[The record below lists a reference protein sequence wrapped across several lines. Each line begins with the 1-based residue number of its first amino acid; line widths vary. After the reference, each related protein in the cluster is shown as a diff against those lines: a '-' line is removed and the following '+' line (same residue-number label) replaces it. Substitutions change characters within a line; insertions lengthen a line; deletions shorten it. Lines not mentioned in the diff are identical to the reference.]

1 LYMRNLYKLTVIIF
15 FSMCAKAQV
24 APNASIV
31 STNSLLC
38 TSVPVTFSALST
50 GNSLSYTWA
59 VVPAK
64 GLSSYS
70 DLNSPTVSLTFT
82 NASTYTIFLN
92 VSDNS
97 ALTRITYTTIT
108 LSRSPIASFNAS
120 FSSVGFP
127 TQLILTNYSSYGLKS
142 YWQFN
147 DSAEPD
153 SSLNIVKNYTV
164 SGSYTVTLFIEGPK
178 GCNATSTYDF
188 RISDSSGVTLPNIFT
203 PNGDDINDV
212 YRPVTRGINS
222 LSAWVYDRQG
232 ALVCMWDQVR
242 GAWDGYTTSGEE
254 CSEGV
259 YFVVVEASGFDGRQ
273 YKIKSTITLMR

>member
-1 LYMRNLYKLTVIIF
+1 MYMRNLYKLTVIIL

-24 APNASIV
+24 APGASIV
-31 STNSLLC
+31 STSSLLC
-38 TSVPVTFSALST
+38 TDAPVTFSALTT

-64 GLSSYS
+64 GLSSFS

-82 NASTYTIFLN
+82 SASTHTIFLN

-97 ALTRITYTTIT
+97 GHTSISYTTIT
-108 LSRSPIASFNAS
+108 LNRSPIASFNAS
-120 FSSVGFP
+120 FNSVGFP

-147 DSAEPD
+147 DSPEPD
-153 SSLNIVKNYTV
+153 SSVNVVKNYTT
-164 SGSYTVTLFIEGPK
+164 SGNYTVSLIVYGPK
-178 GCNATSTYDF
+178 GCNAISTYDF
-188 RISDSSGVTLPNIFT
+188 RIADSSGVTLPNVFT
-203 PNGDDINDV
+203 PNGDDIDDI
-212 YRPVTRGINS
+212 YRPITRGISS

-232 ALVCMWDQVR
+232 ALICAWDQVR
-242 GAWDGYTTSGEE
+242 GDWDGYTTSGQE

-259 YFVVVEASGFDGRQ
+259 YFVVLEAFGFDGKQ
-273 YKIKSTITLMR
+273 YKMKSTITLMR